1 MVSESGLEGL
11 RILLVEDEYLP
22 ATEVADMLDA
32 LGIEVI
38 GPIPDLEGAM
48 AVAGRET
55 FDGAI
60 LDVNL
65 RGEAVFPVAEQL
77 LARNTPFLFATGY
90 DEWVLPERFRDF
102 PRLTK
107 PFDKLSLERMTLRML
122 ERSSRPTEAG

>member
-1 MVSESGLEGL
+1 
-11 RILLVEDEYLP
+11 
-22 ATEVADMLDA
+22 
-32 LGIEVI
+32 
-38 GPIPDLEGAM
+38 
-48 AVAGRET
+48 VAGRDT

-122 ERSSRPTEAG
+122 ERSS